1 MTLGRLVLAWLPVAA
16 VFTVV
21 GGLGT
26 WFLSASATDRQDEW
40 TKPEKVWVF
49 TTWDFLWRSLEAAAV
64 TLVAS
69 LWFNS
74 LGHGEW
80 WVLFSLLGL
89 TVSLAQLQGSTTSIA
104 GAPQGTWRR
113 REALVRAIRDVAR
126 YVVAGAILAWILR

>member
-1 MTLGRLVLAWLPVAA
+1 VTLLRLLLAWLPVAA
-16 VFTVV
+16 VFAVV

-26 WFLSASATDRQDEW
+26 RFYSANATDREDEW

-49 TTWDFLWRSLEAAAV
+49 ATWDLLWRSLEAAAV

-69 LWFNS
+69 LWFSS

-80 WVLFSLLGL
+80 WLLFSLLGL
-89 TVSLAQLQGSTTSIA
+89 TVSLAQLQGSATSIP
-104 GAPQGTWRR
+104 GTPPGTWRR